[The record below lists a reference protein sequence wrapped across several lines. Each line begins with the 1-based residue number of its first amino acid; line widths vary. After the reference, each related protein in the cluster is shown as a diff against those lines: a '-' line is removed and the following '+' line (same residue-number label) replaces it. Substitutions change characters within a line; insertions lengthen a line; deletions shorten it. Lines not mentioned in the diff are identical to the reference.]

1 MRGLHQLLFLLAISV
16 GLAGVIFLELD
27 SGDAPSEAIL
37 ARRPTT
43 DQGQPAVQRNQ
54 RHSDPQQT
62 AKDVATIV
70 ARPLFSPTRRP
81 RETAKSAGATDPEL
95 SDVRLTGIVIEPDRR
110 LAIFAVAGAKPRTL
124 SLGEALNGWKLD
136 SISPEEVSLSGP
148 SGTRT
153 LQPKIDTKLVRQ
165 ARLPAAPAQPPPAA
179 APGQAPGQP
188 QADTAPGGRPA
199 CSSARLGTG
208 AASHGQTPAAVEAI
222 RSEHPAAPLIGGHPI
237 KFLALLLQADR
248 ILTTITARQSAG
260 TEDRAQFRRRIA
272 VEFERD
278 ALPSPILDDAA
289 RDPDIVPLDVLN
301 GLVMVA
307 HVTHS

>member
-62 AKDVATIV
+62 GKDVATIV
-70 ARPLFSPTRRP
+70 ARPLFSLTRRP

-95 SDVRLTGIVIEPDRR
+95 GDVRLTGIVIEPDRR

-124 SLGEALNGWKLD
+124 SLGQPLNGWKLD

-165 ARLPAAPAQPPPAA
+165 ARPAA
-179 APGQAPGQP
+179 APSQP
-188 QADTAPGGRPA
+188 A
-199 CSSARLGTG
+199 TG
-208 AASHGQTPAAVEAI
+208 APPGAPPTQTQAGGPPN
-222 RSEHPAAPLIGGHPI
+222 RAP
-237 KFLALLLQADR
+237 
-248 ILTTITARQSAG
+248 
-260 TEDRAQFRRRIA
+260 
-272 VEFERD
+272 
-278 ALPSPILDDAA
+278 
-289 RDPDIVPLDVLN
+289 
-301 GLVMVA
+301 
-307 HVTHS
+307 